1 MTSVLLRF
9 SAIMLLGALL
19 GIAAPGTTIAQK
31 VSAQKSAEQ
40 KTGVGT
46 LEIAV
51 VDVQK
56 ILRQATASKTIRPQ
70 LAKLKKQY
78 RARFKKQEQELRA
91 ANQDLSRQRA
101 ILSPEAYE
109 QQRKA
114 FRKRASKVQR
124 EVQAARRRLDGA
136 LASAMRK
143 VHRALR
149 GITAKYARQEGI
161 QLILPKSGV
170 LLMETRFDI
179 TDEILQ
185 RLNKQLPTVKLELPP
200 VAADG
205 ATGKNGKK

>member
-1 MTSVLLRF
+1 MTSVLLRIL
-9 SAIMLLGALL
+9 AIMLMGAVSGGLVP
-19 GIAAPGTTIAQK
+19 GPAAAQQ
-31 VSAQKSAEQ
+31 ADAP
-40 KTGVGT
+40 KTGAIS

-56 ILRQATASKTIRPQ
+56 ILREATASKTIRPQ
-70 LAKLKKQY
+70 LAKLKQEY

-91 ANQDLSRQRA
+91 ASQDLSRQRA